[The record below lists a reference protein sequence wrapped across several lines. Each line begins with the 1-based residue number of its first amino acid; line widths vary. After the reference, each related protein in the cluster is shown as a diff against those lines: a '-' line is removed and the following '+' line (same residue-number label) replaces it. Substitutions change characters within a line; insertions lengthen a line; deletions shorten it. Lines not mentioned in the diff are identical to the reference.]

1 VVPADGAA
9 RLFADQRTS
18 LLFSAPCAFPCTFR
32 LYELGVILSSPVNET
47 ISFAVQLCRYHQNVI
62 VGRQRQ
68 LTSTPR
74 LGAPYVDCQS
84 ARSTPAYHISGV
96 PSVVKLDLGGLHY
109 SLWSPN
115 PSVVEGDMKLI
126 ITPSADALWALTQ
139 LPPATPTP
147 FVTNATAFQV
157 LPPCNSGVN
166 ISVGVPSASATASP
180 SLTASMTANATGT
193 ATGTVTG
200 TATGTGCLA
209 AILTGSR

>member
-1 VVPADGAA
+1 MVAGDGAA
-9 RLFADQRTS
+9 RLFADQRVS
-18 LLFSAPCAFPCTFR
+18 LLFSPPCAFPCTFR

-68 LTSTPR
+68 LTGATH

-84 ARSTPAYHISGV
+84 ARSTPAYNISGV
-96 PSVVKLDLGGLHY
+96 PSVVKLDLGGLYY

-126 ITPSADALWALTQ
+126 LTPSADALWALTQ

-166 ISVGVPSASATASP
+166 VTVGVPSASATPTPTKTA
-180 SLTASMTANATGT
+180 TASATH
-193 ATGTVTG
+193 
-200 TATGTGCLA
+200 LF
-209 AILTGSR
+209 SR